1 MNVQEY
7 ISSGVVEGYVLGLAS
22 AEEQAEFESM
32 CRQYPEV
39 LRARNEFELA
49 LEQQAMQHAVKPP
62 ADMKKRVMDAVLYKD
77 EAKVIAMSSDVVTT
91 KNNWLKYVAAA
102 CAVLLA
108 GSLFWN
114 ISQYNRNKKL
124 QSSYDEVVK
133 DYDSTAIRLGELE
146 DEIAMISLNPNV
158 KMAAMKGME
167 ASPASFATVYW
178 DTTSKDVYLVV
189 NNLPKPASDK
199 QYQLWAL
206 LDGKP
211 IDVGMIDNDSFIG
224 EKKLLLRMKN
234 VSGAQAFAI
243 TLEKKGGNP
252 TPQGSMYVM
261 GNL

>member
-7 ISSGVVEGYVLGLAS
+7 ISSGIVESYVLGLAS
-22 AEEQAEFESM
+22 AEERAEFESM
-32 CRQYPEV
+32 CRHYPEV
-39 LRARNEFELA
+39 LRARNEFELV
-49 LEQQAMQHAVKPP
+49 LEQQAMQNAVTLP
-62 ADMKKRVMDAVLYKD
+62 ADMKQRVMDAVLNKN
-77 EAKVIAMSSDVVTT
+77 EAKIIQMQSEPFAA
-91 KNNWLKYVAAA
+91 KINWLKYTVAA
-102 CAVLLA
+102 CLVLLA

-114 ISQYNRNKKL
+114 ISQHNRNKKL
-124 QSSYDEVVK
+124 QASYNEVVK
-133 DYDSTAIRLGELE
+133 DYDSAAIRLGELE
-146 DEIAMISLNPNV
+146 DEIDMISLNPNV
-158 KMAAMKGME
+158 KIAAMKGME
-167 ASPASFATVYW
+167 VSPASFATVYW

-234 VSGAQAFAI
+234 VAGAQAFAI

>member
-1 MNVQEY
+1 MNVQDY
-7 ISSGVVEGYVLGLAS
+7 ISSGIVESYVLGLALS
-22 AEEQAEFESM
+22 EEQAEFERM
-32 CRQYPEV
+32 CKQHPEV
-39 LRARNEFELA
+39 LQARIDFELA
-49 LEQQAMQHAVKPP
+49 MEQQARQNAVAPP
-62 ADMKKRVMDAVLYKD
+62 TALKQQIMDAAMPA
-77 EAKVIAMSSDVVTT
+77 EAKIIPINTGASVVKT
-91 KNNWLKYVAAA
+91 NWLKYAAVA
-102 CAVLLA
+102 CIVLLA

-124 QSSYDEVVK
+124 QETYVALVK
-133 DYDSTAIRLGELE
+133 DYDSTAIRLGEIE
-146 DEIAMISLNPNV
+146 DEIEMITLNPNV
-158 KMAAMKGME
+158 KMAAMKGLDP
-167 ASPASFATVYW
+167 SPASFATVLW
-178 DTTSKDVYLVV
+178 DTTTKDVYLVV

-211 IDVGMIDNDSFIG
+211 IDVGMIDNESFIG
-224 EKKLLLRMKN
+224 QKKLLLRMKN